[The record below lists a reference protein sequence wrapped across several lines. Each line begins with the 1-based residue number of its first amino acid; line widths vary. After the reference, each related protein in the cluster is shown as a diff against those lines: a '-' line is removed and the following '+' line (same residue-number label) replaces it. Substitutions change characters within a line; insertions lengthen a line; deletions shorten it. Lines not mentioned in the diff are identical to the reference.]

1 MSYANSVVNSA
12 FFSVAA
18 KLLGK
23 TLGLIS
29 IFIVAR
35 ILAPED
41 FGFIAIVSMTL
52 YLFDILSHAASE
64 QYITQK
70 NVVSRSDL
78 HTAWSLNL
86 LLKVVIAL
94 GIVVTAPLIARLFD
108 AVHLTDAISVSAI
121 ILPLQALKSHKIMLL
136 KRQLRFKPLFWLS
149 LLERLFALPVLI
161 TLALVLRNYWAFLV
175 TDMMVALFGLVL
187 SFVVLKGNP
196 CFTLK
201 HVRQQWAFSQWM
213 LGKHLLGYARSQ
225 IDTFVV
231 AKWFDAGL
239 LGNYHMARELA
250 MMPAHYLL
258 SPAIEPLL
266 AVFKNDRKNEA
277 ELLNNV
283 AFSLLVVF
291 VISIP
296 LLVALYFYA
305 KPIVYILLGENWR
318 VAAELL
324 PVLSILFFYWCI
336 VQVLDAALIAMGK
349 MQSLFMFDFLSL
361 ITIAL
366 ALGWSISN
374 EFSLKHFAWARSI
387 TGLIMALMLLVW
399 LFKDH
404 WRLLMP
410 VVLLCVLIVWLTGA
424 AMVPTWLLATEP
436 FPNVQLTLSH
446 YIQAATELVMF
457 GLVYFILVSLMLHLG
472 KQYHLVR
479 LKQLVL
485 QRMPASWHRVKL

>member
-161 TLALVLRNYWAFLV
+161 TLALVLR
-175 TDMMVALFGLVL
+175 
-187 SFVVLKGNP
+187 
-196 CFTLK
+196 
-201 HVRQQWAFSQWM
+201 
-213 LGKHLLGYARSQ
+213 
-225 IDTFVV
+225 
-231 AKWFDAGL
+231 
-239 LGNYHMARELA
+239 
-250 MMPAHYLL
+250 
-258 SPAIEPLL
+258 
-266 AVFKNDRKNEA
+266 DRK
-277 ELLNNV
+277 
-283 AFSLLVVF
+283 SVV
-291 VISIP
+291 
-296 LLVALYFYA
+296 
-305 KPIVYILLGENWR
+305 
-318 VAAELL
+318 
-324 PVLSILFFYWCI
+324 
-336 VQVLDAALIAMGK
+336 
-349 MQSLFMFDFLSL
+349 
-361 ITIAL
+361 
-366 ALGWSISN
+366 
-374 EFSLKHFAWARSI
+374 
-387 TGLIMALMLLVW
+387 
-399 LFKDH
+399 
-404 WRLLMP
+404 
-410 VVLLCVLIVWLTGA
+410 
-424 AMVPTWLLATEP
+424 
-436 FPNVQLTLSH
+436 
-446 YIQAATELVMF
+446 
-457 GLVYFILVSLMLHLG
+457 
-472 KQYHLVR
+472 
-479 LKQLVL
+479 
-485 QRMPASWHRVKL
+485 